1 MTSIPTLNKKKKID
15 NLRSK
20 IFDIFEKKNRHT
32 RKSIRKRACFSGG
45 GEMVQL
51 AGHPHRGA
59 GLGTGYQGHTD
70 LRVLPTLRAR
80 YDKEATG

>member
-1 MTSIPTLNKKKKID
+1 M
-15 NLRSK
+15 R
-20 IFDIFEKKNRHT
+20 NRAYT
-32 RKSIRKRACFSGG
+32 WFSGG

-59 GLGTGYQGHTD
+59 DLGTRYQGYTD